1 MANEMYLEFLAF
13 TNKVHNYFQ
22 IKNQIVIEPVKMID
36 GTISNVIR
44 TITQEEFDN
53 QAQWHK
59 ISTDALLFLMENQM

>member
-1 MANEMYLEFLAF
+1 MYLEFLAF

-22 IKNQIVIEPVKMID
+22 IKNQIVIEPVEMSD